1 LEPATIHG
9 QHTLMSYVS
18 SRQNTAHWLRND
30 VEKTEC
36 AKIDVMLHTL
46 TRRICTD
53 GQKAKPEETL
63 KKILKITNKMVEGLS
78 SVSSPAD
85 GEHTA
90 GSLSSAA
97 AAEERKQRIK
107 ELNDYHRQLFVIHY
121 I

>member
-1 LEPATIHG
+1 
-9 QHTLMSYVS
+9 MSYVS

-30 VEKTEC
+30 VEKTKC
-36 AKIDVMLHTL
+36 AEIDVMLHTL